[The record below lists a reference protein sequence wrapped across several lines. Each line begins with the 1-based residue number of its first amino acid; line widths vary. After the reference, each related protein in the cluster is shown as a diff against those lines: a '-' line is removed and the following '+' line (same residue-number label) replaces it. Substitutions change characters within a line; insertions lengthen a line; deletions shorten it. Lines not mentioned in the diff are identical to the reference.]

1 MNVTCSCHFAVH
13 LCMVKV
19 LKSNKIIIMMKQ
31 PTLSLGL
38 SREETLRDDP
48 EQKSVCVAG
57 KTKYIDRDFIHR
69 LAKFEM
75 FSDGRMCL

>member
-1 MNVTCSCHFAVH
+1 
-13 LCMVKV
+13 
-19 LKSNKIIIMMKQ
+19 MKQ

-75 FSDGRMCL
+75 FSDGRMC